1 MVRKATIV
9 AALLVVAGQGFAASG
24 QWVGSGPFGGTV
36 TSLAT
41 FPDQPLRVLA
51 GTAHG
56 LYLSEDA
63 GASWR
68 RTGRFDFG
76 VDTLVVAPGD
86 PQVVYGTGWA
96 YLSGKWASVLLHSTD
111 GGVNWA
117 ERPTPVRP
125 GSTEHFVLE
134 ALAVHP
140 QHPEVLVAGVVF
152 GLLRSADS
160 GVTWEYVA
168 GSGPVRVA
176 TVVFRPTQPDTVFA
190 GVLDSN
196 ATSAWGGVI
205 KSTDGGKTWSP
216 SREGLRRTYL
226 GSKERWAPVTGLT
239 IVPGTPDTILGVVGH
254 EFWSTT
260 YAEVVR
266 STDGGAHWTSVL
278 SFEYAPSTYGW
289 NTLTLALDP
298 TDPRTILV
306 GSFSYGL
313 RRSTDGGATWEDAS
327 GGLRCAGASDDPY
340 LHDVKPV
347 QEVYTVALLP
357 GNGPRALIGT
367 DREGVWVSDDLGGS
381 WRKSNQGLAAM
392 TVNTLLAEGS
402 APGRLL
408 VGTAEAGVQRSDD
421 GGRTW
426 TPANTGLYDGC
437 APYRGESPVPVCAPS
452 SVSRLVTLPG
462 AAGLGANDCG
472 FYESSDGGTSWSA
485 SPGSPWSQAFAVDPR
500 DPQVMLSAVEV
511 YWNESKVK
519 RSVDG
524 GQTWTWCGAFPVEG
538 GTSTSA
544 HDLLF
549 DPTSSLRVYAVTY
562 NGLFMS
568 VDSCASWSPRSS
580 GLPLSCGPV
589 TRILAQPVAPYR
601 MLAAT
606 WCGLYLST
614 TGGRNWSPVGPAGES
629 ISDLTADPDYPA
641 VFYAGTATQGVLQ
654 SADGG
659 LTWAPLGRGLPPG
672 VASLLFDPDE
682 RQLIAGTS
690 GGSVWFLDLPTSPRR
705 VLRRSGA
712 GAPPSTAAAVVEAP
726 LD

>member
-41 FPDQPLRVLA
+41 FPDQPLKVLA

-56 LYLSEDA
+56 MYVSEDA
-63 GASWR
+63 GASWC
-68 RTGRFDFG
+68 RTGRIDIE
-76 VDTLVVAPGD
+76 VDNLVVAPGD
-86 PQVVYGTGWA
+86 PLVVYGSGW
-96 YLSGKWASVLLHSTD
+96 GFRGGEWASVLLHSTD
-111 GGVNWA
+111 GGSTWV

-125 GSTEHFVLE
+125 GSTDHFALE

-140 QHPEVLVAGVVF
+140 LHPEVLVAGVVF

-160 GVTWEYVA
+160 GVTWEFVA

-176 TVVFRPTQPDTVFA
+176 AVVFHPTQPDTVFA

-266 STDGGAHWTSVL
+266 STDGGANWTSVL
-278 SFEYAPSTYGW
+278 SFEYAPSAYGW
-289 NTLTLALDP
+289 NTLSLALDP

-313 RRSTDGGATWEDAS
+313 RRSTDGGITWEDAS
-327 GGLRCAGASDDPY
+327 GGLRCAGASDDPHY
-340 LHDVKPV
+340 QPVKPV
-347 QEVYTVALLP
+347 QEVYAVALLP

-367 DREGVWVSDDLGGS
+367 DREGVWLSDDLGTS
-381 WRKSNQGLAAM
+381 WRQSNQGLAAM
-392 TVNTLLAEGS
+392 TVNTLLAEG
-402 APGRLL
+402 ATPGTLL
-408 VGTAEAGVQRSDD
+408 AGTTEAGVQRSDD

-426 TPANTGLYDGC
+426 TPANSGLYDGC
-437 APYRGESPVPVCAPS
+437 APYRGESPAPVCAPS
-452 SVSRLVTLPG
+452 NVQRLVRLPG
-462 AAGLGANDCG
+462 TGGLGAGDCG
-472 FYESSDGGTSWSA
+472 YFTSSDGGAT
-485 SPGSPWSQAFAVDPR
+485 WSQNPGDPWYQDIAVDPR
-500 DPQVMLSAVEV
+500 DPQVVVAAFHTGYYEAQI
-511 YWNESKVK
+511 K

-524 GQTWTWCGAFPVEG
+524 GQSWTPCGKPPDVEHW
-538 GTSTSA
+538 TFIN
-544 HDLLF
+544 DLLV
-549 DPTSSLRVYAVTY
+549 DPTSSFHIYAATGSGVY
-562 NGLFMS
+562 MS
-568 VDSCASWSPRSS
+568 VDSCASWSLRSH
-580 GLPLSCGPV
+580 GLPIACPSVGAV
-589 TRILAQPVAPYR
+589 VMQSTAPFR

-606 WCGLYLST
+606 GCGLFMSDD
-614 TGGRNWSPVGPAGES
+614 GGTHWSPVGPPGEA
-629 ISDLTADPDYPA
+629 ISDLIADPDYPA
-641 VFYAGTATQGVLQ
+641 VFYAGTATQGVLR
-654 SADGG
+654 SGDGG
-659 LTWAPLGRGLPPG
+659 LTWTPLGRGLPPG
-672 VASLLFDPDE
+672 VASLLFNPDE
-682 RQLIAGTS
+682 RQLIAGTA
-690 GGSVWFLDLPTSPRR
+690 GGSVWLLDLPTSPRR

-712 GAPPSTAAAVVEAP
+712 GAPPSTAAAAVEAP